1 MLSWSWD
8 HGKPTFLNQTPQI
21 FPYSTYLFLIN
32 WRWSWRDDLAGRGVA
47 TRRGVMRPGLCFGK
61 CTLLPCGLEMGD
73 TRRRKNKSYLSLF
86 SQHLGQCLALAYL
99 TSLLTNI
106 MPILAQSPPWQGI
119 WRIDDTLKGG
129 SGPTLSLLCGS
140 SNDWRTRRFHSD
152 VFSQVGTLNCSH
164 ANPIVYSCRKRAK
177 RNLREHKNAKHFPGH
192 ATAKG

>member
-1 MLSWSWD
+1 MELKGWSGW
-8 HGKPTFLNQTPQI
+8 
-21 FPYSTYLFLIN
+21 
-32 WRWSWRDDLAGRGVA
+32 AGSCYEKGSDE
-47 TRRGVMRPGLCFGK
+47 TWFMFGK

-86 SQHLGQCLALAYL
+86 SQHLGQCLAHACL

-106 MPILAQSPPWQGI
+106 IPILAQSPPWQGI

-129 SGPTLSLLCGS
+129 SGPTLSLPCGS

-164 ANPIVYSCRKRAK
+164 ANPIVYSCKKRAN
-177 RNLREHKNAKHFPGH
+177 RNLREHKNAKHLPGH